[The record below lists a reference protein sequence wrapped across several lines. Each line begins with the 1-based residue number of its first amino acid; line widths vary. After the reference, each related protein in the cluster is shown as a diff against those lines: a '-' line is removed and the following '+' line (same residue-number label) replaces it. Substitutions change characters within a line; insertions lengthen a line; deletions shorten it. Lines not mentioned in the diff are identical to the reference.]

1 MSLNIGATHFTLGLL
16 GYVLSHPSYNEY
28 TCAPPSQNY
37 KVAPL
42 APYWERL
49 QRLYLTQGMKGVD
62 IEVLRILQAV
72 IV

>member
-1 MSLNIGATHFTLGLL
+1 MYYLILPIMNIH
-16 GYVLSHPSYNEY
+16 
-28 TCAPPSQNY
+28 APPSQNY
-37 KVAPL
+37 TVAPL

-49 QRLYLTQGMKGVD
+49 QRLYLMRGMKGVD